1 MDLNTSNM
9 TDNRHFIQRFKNMRN
24 DLLSQTD
31 YLMLFDNYEKL
42 TENEKLGLREYR
54 QTLRDFMNNHY
65 DDIYTKG
72 KVSILFPLP
81 LGEWLQKKI
90 YIPKY

>member
-9 TDNRHFIQRFKNMRN
+9 TDNRHFIQRFRNMRN
-24 DLLSQTD
+24 DLLAQTD
-31 YLMLFDNYEKL
+31 WLMLQDNYEKL
-42 TENEKLGLREYR
+42 TENEKLELREYR
-54 QTLRDFMNNHY
+54 ETLRNFMNLHH
-65 DDIYTKG
+65 DEIYHQG
-72 KVSILFPLP
+72 KVNILFPLP